1 MPGRA
6 GRMWERLALDL
17 EHLGLSR
24 VFDVFSSSH
33 GHHEDHGVAHDYD
46 VVEDLASVGVTQ
58 ADWDAFVERANAA
71 IKKHQYPKGVLC
83 RIILPMFF
91 PPPQRTATGILGVL
105 RS

>member
-1 MPGRA
+1 MHVA
-6 GRMWERLALDL
+6 RLPNAVYLKN
-17 EHLGLSR
+17 EGC
-24 VFDVFSSSH
+24 
-33 GHHEDHGVAHDYD
+33 GHEQIHQGD

-91 PPPQRTATGILGVL
+91 PSPQRTATGILDVL